1 MKQTLMDLLNK
12 MIEEQHVNRSEL
24 CRGLCSGAALSRY
37 LSGERRMDRLLLS
50 ALMQRLGKSPD
61 KFVSLLTDAEY
72 HYFDWRM
79 RLLNSV
85 ADGELEEAECL
96 LSEGTA
102 VDAELNE
109 PVQRQFYLMMRGVLQ
124 EKLHGDKEGAMAF
137 YDRAVR
143 ATIPDFAGKLRQQSL
158 LCVQE
163 INVLLLWQEY
173 LGDGET
179 FAGVLDFSINYVC
192 RHFGDEQ
199 ELVKVYPRLAAK
211 YLPYLRKKECY
222 GKMYDLSKRAFEMM
236 TSLYYFVCE
245 EQILGAYIESAE
257 KIGKAEEVA
266 KRKVQLASWS
276 RMKKELQEDLGIF
289 QRDEWHVWDLWQ
301 EAELLREV
309 VERRRRQQGMS
320 QEALSEDICTPET
333 LSRIETGKRAPSRRN
348 FQALAKKLGV
358 REDYYYSVIETD
370 DFQLLEECFRIDGM
384 IETRQWQ
391 KAKETAEHLEQQL
404 DMENCHNRQYIGE
417 IWYILEFYLDGIP
430 EEEQTGRLITL
441 LNLTIPEIP
450 LTENVREWSEAFWCT
465 VFTSEEISILIQIAI
480 VLRRVGRQ
488 EDGLYL
494 SEKLY
499 EYYQGSTIRP
509 EFHFRTFLRVLTGLS
524 VGMSK
529 AKHYEKCIHY
539 SCEGIALGSKARK
552 MTDIGLFINQ
562 IADAKE
568 CLGDKA
574 FALRYYRYAFYCEE
588 LLGQGAEVPRR
599 SYEKLNG
606 KEVKWY

>member
-72 HYFDWRM
+72 RYFDWRM

-143 ATIPDFAGKLRQQSL
+143 ETIPDFAGKLRQQSF

-179 FAGVLDFSINYVC
+179 FAGVLDFLINYVY

-370 DFQLLEECFRIDGM
+370 DFQLLEECLRIDGM

-404 DMENCHNRQYIGE
+404 DMENCQNRQYLGAIR
-417 IWYILEFYLDGIP
+417 YILGLYLDDTP
-430 EEEQTGRLITL
+430 QEERIGRLITL

-450 LTENVREWSEAFWCT
+450 LTENVREWPEAFWCT
-465 VFTSEEISILIQIAI
+465 VFTSEEISIMSDMVQE
-480 VLRRVGRQ
+480 LRHNGKQ
-488 EDGLYL
+488 EDSFYL
-494 SEKLY
+494 LEKLY
-499 EYYQGSTIRP
+499 EYYKRSTVRP
-509 EFHFRTFLRVLTGLS
+509 EFHFRTFMRVLAWLS
-524 VGMSK
+524 IFLGTSGR
-529 AKHYEKCIHY
+529 YEECVQC
-539 SCEGIALGSKARK
+539 SREGIALCFVSRK
-552 MTDIGLFINQ
+552 MTDMGLFVND
-562 IADAKE
+562 IANAKE
-568 CLGDKA
+568 CLGDKT

-588 LLGQGAEVPRR
+588 LLGRNTEVPKR
-599 SYEKLNG
+599 SYEKLSG
-606 KEVKWY
+606 EEAKWY